1 LTQITRVGNDFLLIS
16 KCGKYVRRA
25 FSAAIGSKTPGGAG
39 THERY
44 YVVKDEFDASKVR
57 KKLKQLKI

>member
-1 LTQITRVGNDFLLIS
+1 MD
-16 KCGKYVRRA
+16 VRRA

-44 YVVKDEFDASKVR
+44 LLLKICLMQVR
-57 KKLKQLKI
+57 KKHETVFNSEILALSLDTQ

>member
-1 LTQITRVGNDFLLIS
+1 VTQITRVGNDFLLIS
-16 KCGKYVRRA
+16 KCGKDVRRA

-44 YVVKDEFDASKVR
+44 YVVKDVFDASKIFA
-57 KKLKQLKI
+57 KS

>member
-1 LTQITRVGNDFLLIS
+1 MD
-16 KCGKYVRRA
+16 VRRA

-44 YVVKDEFDASKVR
+44 VVVKDMFDASSQKA
-57 KKLKQLKI
+57 